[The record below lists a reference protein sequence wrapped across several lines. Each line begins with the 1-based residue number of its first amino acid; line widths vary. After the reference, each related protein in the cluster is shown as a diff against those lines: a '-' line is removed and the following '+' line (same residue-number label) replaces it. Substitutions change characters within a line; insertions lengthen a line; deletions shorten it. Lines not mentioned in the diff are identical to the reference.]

1 MPTST
6 VDQAVAPVTL
16 RDEIDAAGKKLN
28 AVVPPSC
35 ATQDAVGLVG
45 EIDTTASHINT
56 ISSTYLE
63 PLKVFN
69 TVVGTIANVLHSLV
83 PLLDYLAM
91 TALTGL
97 GIPTFSPAVSP
108 SKSSLPLLPPPP
120 LISDDPSDDFTRRLQ
135 SFAYTGPGSSPS
147 CPQQPIAQTS
157 EAPSPL
163 LGKRKPVPSLRAQR
177 DNKIGD
183 LSKEN
188 NEPVPAR
195 GKKGKGK
202 RPVLGGDESHPGKK
216 AK

>member
-1 MPTST
+1 MLQTGSIATFPGQLGVST
-6 VDQAVAPVTL
+6 TPQWDFSGLGSNAFLSSDMTTVNAAP
-16 RDEIDAAGKKLN
+16 N
-28 AVVPPSC
+28 FS
-35 ATQDAVGLVG
+35 
-45 EIDTTASHINT
+45 
-56 ISSTYLE
+56 
-63 PLKVFN
+63 
-69 TVVGTIANVLHSLV
+69 SLV
-83 PLLDYLAM
+83 PPPDYSAM

-120 LISDDPSDDFTRRLQ
+120 SISDDLSDDFTQRLQ

-147 CPQQPIAQTS
+147 RPQQPIAQTS

-202 RPVLGGDESHPGKK
+202 CPVLGGDESRPGKK